1 MTEHWDQP
9 GPAHPIAARSVSEM
23 GDKEFSRLLSAREK
37 AGTATPVLQ
46 RLLLLLPA
54 LAMAVVIAGLVL
66 FITSH
71 FRMMDVRNTIG
82 SAGNH
87 VGDKGDVDALSGAV
101 IVGLGAIAAFAG
113 ARFDVAARTRAI
125 LMTFGS
131 VLMIVPGSAA
141 ALLLDPSRAD
151 LLRHY
156 HVGTWGSRASFF
168 DLVHAL
174 DALCW
179 AVAACGVVI
188 VVIMMLQRRRVS
200 AAYPT

>member
-71 FRMMDVRNTIG
+71 FRMMDVRNTIN